1 MRYAII
7 ENEELSRDN
16 LKSDIARLRLDYQL
30 LFTAESIEETLA
42 CLNTYPQV
50 ELLFMDIELSDGNSF
65 EIFHHK
71 KITTPII
78 FTTAYNDFAIQ
89 AFKVNSINYLLKPY
103 SLHELEKA
111 IVKLEQITSFVKPD
125 YTEIISSFSPKKSRD
140 RILISIGDNYSF
152 VKTTDVAYFLRDE
165 KYVYVILNNGIKN
178 ITDFM
183 NLTEVFKA
191 RLFIHF

>member
-1 MRYAII
+1 M
-7 ENEELSRDN
+7 
-16 LKSDIARLRLDYQL
+16 
-30 LFTAESIEETLA
+30 
-42 CLNTYPQV
+42 
-50 ELLFMDIELSDGNSF
+50 
-65 EIFHHK
+65 
-71 KITTPII
+71 
-78 FTTAYNDFAIQ
+78 TTAYNDFAIQ
-89 AFKVNSINYLLKPY
+89 AFKVNSIDYLLKPY

>member
-1 MRYAII
+1 M
-7 ENEELSRDN
+7 
-16 LKSDIARLRLDYQL
+16 
-30 LFTAESIEETLA
+30 
-42 CLNTYPQV
+42 
-50 ELLFMDIELSDGNSF
+50 
-65 EIFHHK
+65 
-71 KITTPII
+71 
-78 FTTAYNDFAIQ
+78 
-89 AFKVNSINYLLKPY
+89 LKPY

-183 NLTEVFKA
+183 NLKKFL
-191 RLFIHF
+191 RLDYLFTFNNHIAKFTPFFLVKSQKNIIISPSFRIFAVDCNRLKKVRGADAKH

>member
-1 MRYAII
+1 
-7 ENEELSRDN
+7 
-16 LKSDIARLRLDYQL
+16 
-30 LFTAESIEETLA
+30 
-42 CLNTYPQV
+42 
-50 ELLFMDIELSDGNSF
+50 MDIELSDGNSF
-65 EIFHHK
+65 EVFHYK

-89 AFKVNSINYLLKPY
+89 AFKVNSIDYLLKPY

-111 IVKLEQITSFVKPD
+111 IVKLQQITSFVKPD
-125 YTEIISSFSPKKSRD
+125 YNEIISSFSPKKSRD

>member
-1 MRYAII
+1 
-7 ENEELSRDN
+7 
-16 LKSDIARLRLDYQL
+16 
-30 LFTAESIEETLA
+30 
-42 CLNTYPQV
+42 
-50 ELLFMDIELSDGNSF
+50 MDIELSDGNSF

-111 IVKLEQITSFVKPD
+111 IVKLEQITSFVKLD

-183 NLTEVFKA
+183 NLKKFL
-191 RLFIHF
+191 RLDYLFTFNNHIAKFTPFFLVKSQKNIIISPSFRIFAVDCNRLKKVRGADAKHQKHL

>member
-16 LKSDIARLRLDYQL
+16 LNSDIARLRPDYHL

-71 KITTPII
+71 KITTPL
-78 FTTAYNDFAIQ
+78 
-89 AFKVNSINYLLKPY
+89 YLQQHTMTLPSKP
-103 SLHELEKA
+103 
-111 IVKLEQITSFVKPD
+111 
-125 YTEIISSFSPKKSRD
+125 SR
-140 RILISIGDNYSF
+140 
-152 VKTTDVAYFLRDE
+152 
-165 KYVYVILNNGIKN
+165 
-178 ITDFM
+178 
-183 NLTEVFKA
+183 
-191 RLFIHF
+191 

>member
-16 LKSDIARLRLDYQL
+16 LKSDIARLWPDYQL

-89 AFKVNSINYLLKPY
+89 AFKVN
-103 SLHELEKA
+103 
-111 IVKLEQITSFVKPD
+111 
-125 YTEIISSFSPKKSRD
+125 IS
-140 RILISIGDNYSF
+140 
-152 VKTTDVAYFLRDE
+152 TTC
-165 KYVYVILNNGIKN
+165 
-178 ITDFM
+178 
-183 NLTEVFKA
+183 
-191 RLFIHF
+191 

>member
-1 MRYAII
+1 M
-7 ENEELSRDN
+7 
-16 LKSDIARLRLDYQL
+16 
-30 LFTAESIEETLA
+30 
-42 CLNTYPQV
+42 
-50 ELLFMDIELSDGNSF
+50 
-65 EIFHHK
+65 
-71 KITTPII
+71 
-78 FTTAYNDFAIQ
+78 
-89 AFKVNSINYLLKPY
+89 
-103 SLHELEKA
+103 
-111 IVKLEQITSFVKPD
+111 EQITSFVKPD

>member
-16 LKSDIARLRLDYQL
+16 LKSDIARLWPDYQL

-89 AFKVNSINYLLKPY
+89 AFKVNSIDYLLKPY

-111 IVKLEQITSFVKPD
+111 IVNW
-125 YTEIISSFSPKKSRD
+125 SR
-140 RILISIGDNYSF
+140 
-152 VKTTDVAYFLRDE
+152 
-165 KYVYVILNNGIKN
+165 
-178 ITDFM
+178 
-183 NLTEVFKA
+183 
-191 RLFIHF
+191 